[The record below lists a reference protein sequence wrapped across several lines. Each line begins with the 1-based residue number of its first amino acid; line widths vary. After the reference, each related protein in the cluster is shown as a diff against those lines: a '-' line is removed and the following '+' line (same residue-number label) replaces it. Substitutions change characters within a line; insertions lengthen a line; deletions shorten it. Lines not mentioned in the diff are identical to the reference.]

1 MNPNKMPF
9 HAPALSAWCL
19 WFENMDNINNY
30 INRRTIIVG
39 DVNSGKTSYTLNI
52 LKLFL
57 KTGYAGKIAILDLAP
72 DNIQG
77 IGGKMEPPQDESLL
91 YLTTSILAPRL
102 TGKDEHHTLK
112 LAEKNATTIEKLF
125 TNFFRQKREILFV
138 NDVTLYFQAGDF
150 EHFIKILD
158 TASTHI
164 INAYYG
170 HTFSDSELTRR
181 EKNLTEEL
189 MKLCDQIIEMP
200 L

>member
-1 MNPNKMPF
+1 
-9 HAPALSAWCL
+9 
-19 WFENMDNINNY
+19 MDNIDHY
-30 INRRTIIVG
+30 MNRRTIIIG
-39 DVNSGKTSYTLNI
+39 DVNSGKTSQTLNI

-57 KTGYAGKIAILDLAP
+57 RAGHAKKIAILDLAP
-72 DNIQG
+72 DNILG
-77 IGGKMEPPQDESLL
+77 IGGKMDPPLDESLL

-102 TGKDEHHTLK
+102 TGKDEYHTLK
-112 LAEKNATTIEKLF
+112 LAEKNATAIEKLF
-125 TNFFRQKREILFV
+125 TKFYRQKREILFV

-150 EHFIKILD
+150 ERFIKILD
-158 TASTHI
+158 TTSTQI